1 MNTSAPGGVL
11 VLDESVT
18 PARLVTYASG
28 LRNPVG
34 FDWHPTSGV
43 LYAGNNGPD
52 HLGYER
58 PPEYFSRL
66 TPGSF
71 HGMPWFQY
79 YDGRVHRDACIDSRP
94 PRPRQAVSIPVASFP
109 ARNAPM
115 GVAFVPAGALDAR
128 FTDNAVVAL
137 RGSWATQPAG
147 DQRGTAA
154 TRRAPRIVMVP
165 FAGDRAG
172 AVIDLV
178 SGFQRADGTRLA
190 RPVGVAIGA
199 DGAVYFTSDSHTQG
213 LFRLREAAR
222 N

>member
-1 MNTSAPGGVL
+1 
-11 VLDESVT
+11 
-18 PARLVTYASG
+18 
-28 LRNPVG
+28 
-34 FDWHPTSGV
+34 
-43 LYAGNNGPD
+43 
-52 HLGYER
+52 
-58 PPEYFSRL
+58 
-66 TPGSF
+66 
-71 HGMPWFQY
+71 
-79 YDGRVHRDACIDSRP
+79 
-94 PRPRQAVSIPVASFP
+94 
-109 ARNAPM
+109 M